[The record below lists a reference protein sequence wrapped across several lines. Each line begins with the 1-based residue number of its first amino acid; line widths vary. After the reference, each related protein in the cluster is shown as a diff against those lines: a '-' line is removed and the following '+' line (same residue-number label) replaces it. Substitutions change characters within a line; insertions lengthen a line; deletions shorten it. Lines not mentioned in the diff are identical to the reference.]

1 MFHLFSHLF
10 SDDFNSRE
18 YVVFAKRIT
27 LPPNS
32 SQAFGT
38 FVVRAK
44 SEYAAARRF
53 DQEYTAW
60 SRLSVEER

>member
-1 MFHLFSHLF
+1 MFNLFSYLF
-10 SDDFNSRE
+10 SQDLETRE

-32 SQAFGT
+32 SQVFNT

-44 SEYAAARRF
+44 SEYAAARQF